1 MNRGTY
7 GAPGLTAAAIEDLK
21 RGDVVGE
28 RTFGEGAVQK
38 TIDLP
43 DGAALMLTVAKYED
57 RQGKRSRTKP
67 SLRMRWWRR
76 RRTTTSPFPPTTA
89 TNSSIARSAC

>member
-1 MNRGTY
+1 MDS
-7 GAPGLTAAAIEDLK
+7 PMK

-43 DGAALMLTVAKYED
+43 DGAALMLTVAKYQDPAGKKIED
-57 RQGKRSRTKP
+57 EAVTP
-67 SLRMRWWRR
+67 NEVVA
-76 RRTTTSPFPPTTA
+76 SPEDDNEPVPA
-89 TNSSIARSAC
+89 NNGDEQLDHALALLKAKNG